1 MTHQFRRPILY
12 LITRG
17 ASTEATTR
25 ESPEFQ
31 NILEQISAAVE
42 AGIDLIQIRE
52 KHLAARELFELTER
66 AAEITR
72 KSSTRLL
79 VNDRAD
85 IAVGAGADG
94 VHLTTQSLDAAVVR
108 KAFGKDLLIGVST
121 HSLTEATAARQ
132 GGADFIVFG
141 PVFETASKAQYGEPA
156 GLEKLAEVARALRS
170 IPVLALGGITTA
182 NAAECLQSGAAGIA
196 AISLFSDSSRMQAAV
211 DKIKNLSVS
220 L

>member
-1 MTHQFRRPILY
+1 MPLQFRKPILY

-31 NILEQISAAVE
+31 NILEQISGAVE
-42 AGIDLIQIRE
+42 AGVDLIQIRE
-52 KHLAARELFELTER
+52 KHLSARVLFELTER

-72 KSSTRLL
+72 MSSTRLL

-85 IAVGAGADG
+85 IAAGAGADG

-108 KAFGKDLLIGVST
+108 QTLGDKILIGAST
-121 HSLTEATAARQ
+121 HSLAEAIAARE

-141 PVFETASKAQYGEPA
+141 PVFETASKAQYGEPV
-156 GLEKLAEVARALRS
+156 GLKKLAEVTRTLS
-170 IPVLALGGITTA
+170 GFPVLALGGITTA
-182 NAAECLQSGAAGIA
+182 NAAQCLQAGAAGIA
-196 AISLFSDSSRMQAAV
+196 AISLFSDAANLDLVV
-211 DKIKNLSVS
+211 DELKRNE
-220 L
+220 